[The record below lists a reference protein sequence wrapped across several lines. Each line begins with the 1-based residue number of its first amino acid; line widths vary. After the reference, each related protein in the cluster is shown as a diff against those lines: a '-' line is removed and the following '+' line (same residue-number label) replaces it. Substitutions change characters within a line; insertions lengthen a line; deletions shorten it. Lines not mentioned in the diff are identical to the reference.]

1 MEVRV
6 RRSAGRAR
14 EYKKHTLLGW
24 VFSLTVSAL
33 VLAFV
38 FGVWLTP
45 VRVSGASMAPQ
56 LRDGEIVFA
65 DRLAKYLTA
74 PKRGDVVL
82 FTDKNGD
89 LLLKRIVALGGET
102 VEIVGGDVYIDSCP
116 LDERGYSVVG
126 AGSFEPAAVPED
138 TVFVLGDDRTDLYDS
153 RASGVGCVPMG
164 DIVGVLRF
172 RIYPVEKVTFYY

>member
-1 MEVRV
+1 MEVRA

-24 VFSLTVSAL
+24 VFSLTIAAL

-45 VRVSGASMAPQ
+45 VRVSGASMTPL

-116 LDERGYSVVG
+116 LDERGYSVAG

-153 RASGVGCVPMG
+153 RASSVGCVPAG

-172 RIYPVEKVTFYY
+172 RIYPVEKFTFFY

>member
-24 VFSLTVSAL
+24 VFSLTISAL

-56 LRDGEIVFA
+56 LTDGEIVFA

-89 LLLKRIVALGGET
+89 LLLKRIVALEGET

-116 LDERGYSVVG
+116 LDERGYAVAKDG
-126 AGSFEPAAVPED
+126 TLAPTAVPED
-138 TVFVLGDDRTDLYDS
+138 HVFVLGDDRTDLYDS
-153 RASGVGCVPMG
+153 RSANVGCVPMKS
-164 DIVGVLRF
+164 IAGVLRF
-172 RIYPVEKVTFYY
+172 RVYPVEKFTFYY

>member
-24 VFSLTVSAL
+24 VFSLTISAL

-89 LLLKRIVALGGET
+89 LLLKRIIALGGET

-116 LDERGYSVVG
+116 LDERGYAVVKD
-126 AGSFEPAAVPED
+126 GSLAPTVVPED
-138 TVFVLGDDRTDLYDS
+138 HVFVLGDDRTDLYDS
-153 RASGVGCVPMG
+153 RSSGVGCVPAG
-164 DIVGVLRF
+164 DIAGVLRF
-172 RIYPVEKVTFYY
+172 RVYPVEKFTFYY